1 MSNLITNKLRELE
14 ENQPQP
20 QPRASGGMSMDILKK
35 YAPWALLIIIALIIL
50 YISNC
55 ITLGQTEPT
64 GTDYNLQMLDLAV
77 SSINSQQ

>member
-20 QPRASGGMSMDILKK
+20 RASGGMNMDSLKK
-35 YAPWALLIIIALIIL
+35 YAPWVLLIIILVIL
-50 YISNC
+50 YISNY
-55 ITLGQTEPT
+55 ITGQTEPT